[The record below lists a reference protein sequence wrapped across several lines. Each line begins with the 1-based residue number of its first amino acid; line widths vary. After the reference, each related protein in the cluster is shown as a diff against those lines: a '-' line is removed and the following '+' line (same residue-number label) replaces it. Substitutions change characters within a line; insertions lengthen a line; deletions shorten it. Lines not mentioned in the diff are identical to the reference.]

1 MPVERTLPITR
12 SRARE
17 MGSQSCPDDEKIIEN
32 AAFGQQNPSLVESHF
47 NPRNEQ
53 KILLNQWSKPI
64 EVLTLFMLN
73 SINPLSIVQIRL
85 KLQLF

>member
-17 MGSQSCPDDEKIIEN
+17 MGSQSCPYDEKIIEN

-53 KILLNQWSKPI
+53 
-64 EVLTLFMLN
+64 
-73 SINPLSIVQIRL
+73 SITEENAPNASTPTGQHALSSHAPESEHFPALV
-85 KLQLF
+85 